1 MRYNAFI
8 SYSHAADGK
17 LAPALQSALQR
28 FAKPW
33 YRRRALRIFR
43 DQTSLAAT
51 PELWPT
57 IQTALDDSRYF
68 LLLASPEAAQSK
80 WVRREVSHWL
90 ATKPAGRLFIVLTG
104 GELVWDETAGDFD
117 WTKTTSLPQEL
128 RGASPAEPLWVDLR
142 WARGEQQLSL

>member
-1 MRYNAFI
+1 MVSVHCKRGLALFRLVPMFDAFI

-17 LAPALQSALQR
+17 LAPALQQGLQG

-57 IQTALDDSRYF
+57 IVQALEEARYF
-68 LLLASPEAAQSK
+68 LLLASPEAAASR
-80 WVRREVSHWL
+80 WVGRE
-90 ATKPAGRLFIVLTG
+90 AGWWREHRSPQNLLIVLTG
-104 GELVWDETAGDFD
+104 GDLVWDEETGDFD
-117 WTKTTSLPQEL
+117 WSRTTALPDAL
-128 RGASPAEPLWVDLR
+128 RGAF
-142 WARGEQQLSL
+142 